1 MAVFA
6 PYSHKAENYPETLMS
21 VTLVRQYTV
30 FLPNVPGAL
39 SKFVELFAN
48 EGINIIG
55 IASEI
60 RDDSGVVR
68 VAVDTDRKVSH
79 VLTGAGFTTIETPML
94 SLVLPDKPGQM
105 LHLTKLLGEHSINIT
120 TVYGTAMGGSSS
132 RLLLNASD
140 IDKALEILKEALEE
154 K

>member
-1 MAVFA
+1 
-6 PYSHKAENYPETLMS
+6 MS
-21 VTLVRQYTV
+21 VKLIRQYTV

-79 VLTGAGFTTIETPML
+79 VLTGAGFTTIETPL
-94 SLVLPDKPGQM
+94 ISLELPDKPGY
-105 LHLTKLLGEHSINIT
+105 LLRLTKVLGDNNINIT
-120 TVYGTAMGGSSS
+120 TVYGTSIGGASG
-132 RLLLNASD
+132 RLLLNATEPER
-140 IDKALEILKEALEE
+140 AVEILRTELAVK
-154 K
+154 

>member
-1 MAVFA
+1 
-6 PYSHKAENYPETLMS
+6 MS
-21 VTLVRQYTV
+21 VKLIRQYTV

-48 EGINIIG
+48 EGVNIIG

-68 VAVDTDRKVSH
+68 VAVDADRKVSH
-79 VLTGAGFTTIETPML
+79 ILTGAGFTTIETQMISVEL
-94 SLVLPDKPGQM
+94 QDKPGQLM
-105 LHLTKLLGEHSINIT
+105 RMTKLLGEHNINIT
-120 TVYGTAMGGSSS
+120 TVYGTADTGHTG
-132 RLLLNASD
+132 RLLMNASD
-140 IDKALEILKEALEE
+140 VDKALEILKAELNG

>member
-1 MAVFA
+1 
-6 PYSHKAENYPETLMS
+6 MS
-21 VTLVRQYTV
+21 VKLIRQYTV
-30 FLPNVPGAL
+30 FLPNIPGAL

-68 VAVDTDRKVSH
+68 IAVEADRKVSH
-79 VLTGAGFTTIETPML
+79 ILTGAGFTTIETQMI
-94 SLVLPDKPGQM
+94 SLELPDKPGQ
-105 LHLTKLLGEHSINIT
+105 LLLLSKALSAHDINIT
-120 TVYGTAMGGSSS
+120 TVYGTSVGGANG

-140 IDKALEILKEALEE
+140 PDKALEVLKNELGM

>member
-1 MAVFA
+1 
-6 PYSHKAENYPETLMS
+6 MS
-21 VTLVRQYTV
+21 VKIVSQYTV

-39 SKFVELFAN
+39 SRFIELFVN

-68 VAVDTDRKVSH
+68 VTVDTEKKISYI
-79 VLTGAGFTTIETPML
+79 LTSAGFTTVETPMISIEL
-94 SLVLPDKPGQM
+94 TDKPGE
-105 LHLTKLLGEHSINIT
+105 LLNLAKLLAGNSINIT
-120 TVYGTAMGGSSS
+120 TVYGTALGGNTA
-132 RLLLNASD
+132 RILINVSD
-140 IDKALEILKEALEE
+140 ADRAVEILKAGLDD

>member
-1 MAVFA
+1 MV
-6 PYSHKAENYPETLMS
+6 KLI
-21 VTLVRQYTV
+21 RQYTV

-68 VAVDTDRKVSH
+68 VAIDDDRSVSH
-79 VLTGAGFTTIETPML
+79 VLTGAGFTTIETRMISL
-94 SLVLPDKPGQM
+94 SLPDKPGF
-105 LHLTKLLGEHSINIT
+105 LLRLTKVLGDKNINIT
-120 TVYGTAMGGSSS
+120 TVYGTSEGGGAG
-132 RLLLNASD
+132 RLLLNASEPER
-140 IDKALEILKEALEE
+140 AVEVLQAEWGNLPG
-154 K
+154 

>member
-1 MAVFA
+1 MPV
-6 PYSHKAENYPETLMS
+6 KLI
-21 VTLVRQYTV
+21 RQYTV

-68 VAVDTDRKVSH
+68 VAVDADRKVSH
-79 VLTGAGFTTIETPML
+79 ILTGAGFTTIESQMI
-94 SLVLPDKPGQM
+94 SLQLPDKPGF
-105 LHLTKLLGEHSINIT
+105 LLRLTKVLGDNNINIT
-120 TVYGTAMGGSSS
+120 TVYGTSVGGADG

-140 IDKALEILKEALEE
+140 PERAIQILKAEWAQ

>member
-1 MAVFA
+1 M
-6 PYSHKAENYPETLMS
+6 
-21 VTLVRQYTV
+21 

-68 VAVDTDRKVSH
+68 IAVDADRKVSH
-79 VLTGAGFTTIETPML
+79 ILTGAGFTTIETSML
-94 SLVLPDKPGQM
+94 SVELPDKPGEL
-105 LHLTKLLGEHSINIT
+105 LHLTTVLGENNINIT
-120 TVYGTAMGGSSS
+120 TVYGTSFGGASG
-132 RLLLNASD
+132 RLLLNVSD
-140 IDKALEILKEALEE
+140 ADKALEVLKTTLG
-154 K
+154 

>member
-1 MAVFA
+1 MAVLRHITA
-6 PYSHKAENYPETLMS
+6 SVPGVIMS
-21 VTLVRQYTV
+21 VKIIRQYTV

-79 VLTGAGFTTIETPML
+79 VLTGAGFTTIETPMI
-94 SLVLPDKPGQM
+94 SLELPDKPGQM
-105 LHLTKLLGEHSINIT
+105 LRLTRVLGEHNINIT
-120 TVYGTAMGGSSS
+120 TVYGTAVGGASS

-140 IDKALEILKEALEE
+140 IDKALEVLKTEMDI

>member
-1 MAVFA
+1 MV
-6 PYSHKAENYPETLMS
+6 KII
-21 VTLVRQYTV
+21 RQYTV

-68 VAVDTDRKVSH
+68 VAVEADRKVSH
-79 VLTGAGFTTIETPML
+79 ILTGAGFTTIETSML
-94 SLVLPDKPGQM
+94 SIELPDKPGEL
-105 LHLTKLLGEHSINIT
+105 LHLTKVMGENNINIT
-120 TVYGTAMGGSSS
+120 TVYGTSFGGSSG
-132 RLLLNASD
+132 RLLMNVSD
-140 IDKALEILKEALEE
+140 ADKALEVLKGAMGSR
-154 K
+154 